1 MILRRLF
8 LMLVVAATVAACGP
22 VYDTQYHFTPP
33 ADPTGRQLAG
43 QCRVVQNMCKQ
54 NCQMREHAC
63 RADARA
69 EGMMEYQAYV
79 AERRRKNL
87 PIKRSPDSFVSTY
100 MCGSSSCE
108 DACEDDYRSCYVE
121 AGGQIRAQRV
131 CVAFCDQQ
139 QQPAANAKPKPQ
151 PAAQQPQAKP
161 SAAQNTQS
169 QQAKPKAKPKPN
181 PEDRDDVEDED

>member
-8 LMLVVAATVAACGP
+8 LMLVVAASVAACGP
-22 VYDTQYHFTPP
+22 VYDTQYHFIPP

-63 RADARA
+63 RADARS

-87 PIKRSPDSFVSTY
+87 PLKRSPESFVSTY
-100 MCGSSSCE
+100 MCDSDRCE
-108 DACEDDYRSCYVE
+108 DACEDDYRGCYVE

-131 CVAFCDQQ
+131 CVSFCDQ

-151 PAAQQPQAKP
+151 PAAQQQQAKP
-161 SAAQNTQS
+161 SAAQNAQS

-181 PEDRDDVEDED
+181 PEDRDDVED

>member
-1 MILRRLF
+1 MLFRRLF
-8 LMLVVAATVAACGP
+8 LMLAVAATVAACGP

-87 PIKRSPDSFVSTY
+87 PIKRSPESFVSTY
-100 MCGSSSCE
+100 MCGSGNCE
-108 DACEDDYRSCYVE
+108 DACEDDYRGCYVE

-139 QQPAANAKPKPQ
+139 QPAATAKPKPQ
-151 PAAQQPQAKP
+151 PAAQQPQQAKP
-161 SAAQNTQS
+161 SASQKNTQS
-169 QQAKPKAKPKPN
+169 QQAKRKPA

>member
-8 LMLVVAATVAACGP
+8 LFLVVAATVAACGP
-22 VYDTQYHFTPP
+22 VYDTQYHYTAPK
-33 ADPTGRQLAG
+33 DPTGRQLAG

-54 NCQMREHAC
+54 NCQMREQAC
-63 RADARA
+63 RADARS

-79 AERRRKNL
+79 AEQRRKNL
-87 PIKRSPDSFVSTY
+87 PIKRSADSFISTY
-100 MCGSSSCE
+100 GCDSDSCE
-108 DACEDDYRSCYVE
+108 DACEADYRGCYVE

-139 QQPAANAKPKPQ
+139 QPAANAKPKPQ
-151 PAAQQPQAKP
+151 PAAQQQQAKP
-161 SAAQNTQS
+161 SAAQNAQS
-169 QQAKPKAKPKPN
+169 QQAKPKAKQKPN

>member
-8 LMLVVAATVAACGP
+8 LLIALTATVAACGP

-43 QCRVVQNMCKQ
+43 QCRVMQNMCLQ
-54 NCQMREHAC
+54 NCRMQEHAC
-63 RADARA
+63 RSDARA
-69 EGMMEYQAYV
+69 QGMMEYQAYV

-87 PIKRSPDSFVSTY
+87 PLKRSPESFVSTY
-100 MCGSSSCE
+100 MCDSDRCD
-108 DACEDDYRSCYVE
+108 DACADDYRGCYVE

-131 CVAFCDQQ
+131 CVAFCDQAPP
-139 QQPAANAKPKPQ
+139 PAAKPKPQ
-151 PAAQQPQAKP
+151 PAAQQQQARP
-161 SAAQNTQS
+161 PAAAPEKAQS
-169 QQAKPKAKPKPN
+169 QAKPKAKAKPN